1 MGIEIEYMLV
11 DRDTLMVQPKSDVIL
26 NALAGETVNET
37 VLGDIAISNELVM
50 HVLEL
55 KNNGPKSLDI
65 DIVSQFQKTILA
77 LAPLLQSHN
86 LMLLP
91 SAAHP
96 FMNPHTE
103 TKRWPYGNNEIY
115 KQYDLIFNCQGH
127 GWSNLQSMHV
137 NLPFA
142 SDDEFSTLHNSIRLL
157 LPLLPALAA
166 SSPILDGLPT
176 GVLDSRLSF
185 YEKNQEKIPEIAGE
199 IIPEFIQSPQEYK
212 QTILTPMYD
221 AISLYDPNHILQE
234 EWLNS
239 RAAIPKF
246 EYGAIEI
253 RIIDSQ
259 ECVNADIAIAHAIH
273 AILKHWHLYRTNACT
288 LAPKTKSLKNIYD
301 KTITSGLD
309 VIIDDM
315 NFLAACEL
323 PNRQMTA
330 RDAWSLLIERVCS
343 ELSGTDQRA
352 LENILMYGNLSQRIL
367 RACKSD
373 YSRAN
378 LIKIYRDL
386 GDCLSSNQLFTTN

>member
-1 MGIEIEYMLV
+1 MDG
-11 DRDTLMVQPKSDVIL
+11 Q
-26 NALAGETVNET
+26 
-37 VLGDIAISNELVM
+37 
-50 HVLEL
+50 
-55 KNNGPKSLDI
+55 
-65 DIVSQFQKTILA
+65 
-77 LAPLLQSHN
+77 
-86 LMLLP
+86 
-91 SAAHP
+91 
-96 FMNPHTE
+96 
-103 TKRWPYGNNEIY
+103 IY
-115 KQYDLIFNCQGH
+115 KAC
-127 GWSNLQSMHV
+127 
-137 NLPFA
+137 
-142 SDDEFSTLHNSIRLL
+142 TLHNSIRLL